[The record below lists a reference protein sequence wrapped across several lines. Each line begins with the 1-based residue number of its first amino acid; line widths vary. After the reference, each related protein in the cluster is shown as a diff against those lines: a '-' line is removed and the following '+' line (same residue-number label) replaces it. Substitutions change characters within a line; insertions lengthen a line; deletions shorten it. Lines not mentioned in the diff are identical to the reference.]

1 MANSMKR
8 LAAVAVLSV
17 MATSGAGWADVIKI
31 GVVGPMTGPLAN
43 MGAQWRQG
51 IEAYMALNGNTVG
64 EHEIEVVY
72 RDSTGNP
79 ATAKQ
84 MAQEL
89 VVREGVQALLGFGIS
104 PSAAA
109 AAPIINEVKIPT
121 FLPHVASPGL
131 MQASPYF
138 VRLGQS
144 IATNAEVASAWALEQ
159 GIKSAYVAV
168 ADYAPGHDV
177 AKAFRPH
184 FEAGGGTVVGED
196 NIPLSTVD
204 FSPFAER
211 IAEADPE
218 MVQLFIPPGAQAVSM
233 VKALAARG
241 VMESATIIGQGE
253 AEDSDIHLFDGA
265 IRGFHSA
272 IYYSESFD
280 TPENKRFLEGLAT
293 AAGPDVLPSTFTLGA
308 YDGMA
313 LIYKVVGEM
322 QGDRLDGD
330 AVMASLAGYSWTSP
344 RGKVTIDAET
354 REPIQDFV
362 IRRVEDTDRGLR
374 NVVIATIPQ
383 VVPAP
388 VGQ

>member
-253 AEDSDIHLFDGA
+253 AEDSDIHLFDG
-265 IRGFHSA
+265 G
-272 IYYSESFD
+272 D
-280 TPENKRFLEGLAT
+280 PGLPLCHLLLGKLRH
-293 AAGPDVLPSTFTLGA
+293 AGKQALP
-308 YDGMA
+308 
-313 LIYKVVGEM
+313 
-322 QGDRLDGD
+322 
-330 AVMASLAGYSWTSP
+330 
-344 RGKVTIDAET
+344 
-354 REPIQDFV
+354 
-362 IRRVEDTDRGLR
+362 RRACDRGGAGRAAQHLHAGR
-374 NVVIATIPQ
+374 L
-383 VVPAP
+383 
-388 VGQ
+388 

>member
-1 MANSMKR
+1 MAKSLKR

-89 VVREGVQALLGFGIS
+89 IVREGVQALLGFGIS

-131 MQASPYF
+131 LQASPYF

-144 IATNAEVASAWALEQ
+144 IATNAEVASAWALQQ
-159 GIKSAYVAV
+159 GIKSAYIAV

-211 IAEADPE
+211 IAEANPE

-344 RGKVTIDAET
+344 RGKVTIDAAT
-354 REPIQDFV
+354 REPIEDFV